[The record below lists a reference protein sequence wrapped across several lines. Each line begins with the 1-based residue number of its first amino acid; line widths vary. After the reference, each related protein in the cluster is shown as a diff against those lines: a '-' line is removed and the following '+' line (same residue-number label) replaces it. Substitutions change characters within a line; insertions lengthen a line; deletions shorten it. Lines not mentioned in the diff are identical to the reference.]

1 VDRLSGES
9 DEPAGTGEL
18 LLADS
23 GEAVVEISG
32 EIDVDSATAIGPVLD
47 EALRQSDAEVVIDL
61 TRVTFMDSSGIGMLI
76 SAKERADEA
85 GVEIVLRSPSQPVRR
100 VLELGGVADWF
111 GLTDAGQA
119 SDGS

>member
-1 VDRLSGES
+1 MDRLSGES

-18 LLADS
+18 LLAES
-23 GEAVVEISG
+23 GEAIVEISG
-32 EIDVDSATAIGPVLD
+32 EIDVDSATAIEPVLD

-85 GVEIVLRSPSQPVRR
+85 GVVIVLRSPSHPVRR

-111 GLTDAGQA
+111 GLADPGQP
-119 SDGS
+119 SGGS